1 MSRASAFLQEDVAR
15 GPRSLSPP
23 RFFRAVESDQQH
35 KAESPWGSVFRQT
48 LEGGMTAT
56 ARLRLDEATRL
67 FPEAHRPP
75 HPRKQDFCSSL
86 RPRQALSD
94 EHHPKRNL
102 QRPQIGLGARNRG
115 VLLEGPMASPSML
128 AGSAQ
133 PLTQT
138 TLQHRGGPCVVQGLQ
153 TAGSGQVLVLAFH
166 VVVFSV
172 IRATVSLKPSAVGS
186 GEHDAKTTL
195 HGTSSLRSSEEQVA
209 HQYYMATGR
218 FPPWFLRQDG
228 VEEPVFR
235 YLGQALNESV
245 VTIRQADG
253 HMHVVYALEATSNVL
268 NAALVSMVTLGRHMK
283 EPHLLTI
290 HVIGENV
297 EVIEKELV
305 ACFFNFMGDQAAPHV
320 ELHELHALPYVMLQ
334 FAHRTLPPQGQA
346 QLDMDGFMRR
356 TKLQM
361 SRFYLHQY
369 LPASASRA
377 LWLDAETLVVADIM
391 PLRRLKMKTA
401 VAAVEDGTGLEDE
414 TAFLRQAS
422 ANFSQAQS
430 FIPAPGA
437 KHFKTSVLLVDLR
450 EWRRRQLH
458 TELEAL
464 AALVHDHRTVDRLL
478 LNLGLHSQ
486 FDMLDERWTPYCTT
500 SFMVPCSAFEPQFQK
515 SQGMLSASFL
525 RRVQPT
531 SWKLHRPSLRPGTN
545 SSIAN
550 GLHKV
555 SESVLTLYS
564 AIFLSCSEL
573 VSECYDGVKGWSLAR
588 IVHCELSQPDGRK
601 KLPKGLWRLY
611 NECGR
616 CISGQLMPAVP
627 RAASTASAIEIG
639 AAGHIIRAER

>member
-1 MSRASAFLQEDVAR
+1 M
-15 GPRSLSPP
+15 
-23 RFFRAVESDQQH
+23 
-35 KAESPWGSVFRQT
+35 
-48 LEGGMTAT
+48 
-56 ARLRLDEATRL
+56 LRR
-67 FPEAHRPP
+67 
-75 HPRKQDFCSSL
+75 
-86 RPRQALSD
+86 
-94 EHHPKRNL
+94 
-102 QRPQIGLGARNRG
+102 
-115 VLLEGPMASPSML
+115 
-128 AGSAQ
+128 
-133 PLTQT
+133 
-138 TLQHRGGPCVVQGLQ
+138 
-153 TAGSGQVLVLAFH
+153 LAFH

-228 VEEPVFR
+228 VE
-235 YLGQALNESV
+235 
-245 VTIRQADG
+245 ADG

-437 KHFKTSVLLVDLR
+437 QHFKTSVLLVDLR

-486 FDMLDERWTPYCTT
+486 FDMLDERWNAECIISETGAAD
-500 SFMVPCSAFEPQFQK
+500 VLEA
-515 SQGMLSASFL
+515 AS
-525 RRVQPT
+525 
-531 SWKLHRPSLRPGTN
+531 
-545 SSIAN
+545 
-550 GLHKV
+550 
-555 SESVLTLYS
+555 
-564 AIFLSCSEL
+564 
-573 VSECYDGVKGWSLAR
+573 

>member
-1 MSRASAFLQEDVAR
+1 
-15 GPRSLSPP
+15 
-23 RFFRAVESDQQH
+23 
-35 KAESPWGSVFRQT
+35 
-48 LEGGMTAT
+48 
-56 ARLRLDEATRL
+56 
-67 FPEAHRPP
+67 
-75 HPRKQDFCSSL
+75 
-86 RPRQALSD
+86 
-94 EHHPKRNL
+94 
-102 QRPQIGLGARNRG
+102 
-115 VLLEGPMASPSML
+115 
-128 AGSAQ
+128 
-133 PLTQT
+133 
-138 TLQHRGGPCVVQGLQ
+138 
-153 TAGSGQVLVLAFH
+153 
-166 VVVFSV
+166 
-172 IRATVSLKPSAVGS
+172 
-186 GEHDAKTTL
+186 
-195 HGTSSLRSSEEQVA
+195 
-209 HQYYMATGR
+209 
-218 FPPWFLRQDG
+218 
-228 VEEPVFR
+228 
-235 YLGQALNESV
+235 
-245 VTIRQADG
+245 
-253 HMHVVYALEATSNVL
+253 MHVVYALEATSNVL

-320 ELHELHALPYVMLQ
+320 ELHELHALPDVMLQ

-486 FDMLDERWTPYCTT
+486 FDMLDERWNAECIISETGAAD
-500 SFMVPCSAFEPQFQK
+500 VLEA
-515 SQGMLSASFL
+515 AS
-525 RRVQPT
+525 
-531 SWKLHRPSLRPGTN
+531 
-545 SSIAN
+545 
-550 GLHKV
+550 
-555 SESVLTLYS
+555 
-564 AIFLSCSEL
+564 
-573 VSECYDGVKGWSLAR
+573 